1 MDERKTDANLNRACE
16 GLRVLEDAAR
26 FDLNREDLTAH
37 CRRMR
42 HELRSLFEN
51 RRLRLLDHR
60 DSVSDVGVSVSQT
73 ARDDGR
79 PNRLAVIAANAKR
92 VQEALRVLEEALKG
106 EGLQAEAKKAEALR
120 FESYTLE
127 KQVTAPFLRRLPE
140 GIYGITAEKFAN
152 GKSNVETVREMVDAG
167 IRVIQYREKYR
178 PMKEKAAEAKE
189 IRKITADAGVTF
201 IVNDHPDLALLCDA
215 DGVHIGQDD
224 WNAADVR
231 RLIGDM
237 KIIGLSTHNPRQ
249 ADESENLDIDYIG
262 CGPLFQTF
270 TKDDVCDP
278 VGLNYLDYVSRTVT
292 RPFVAIG
299 GIKLSNIDE
308 VLKYPVRHIALVS
321 EIVGAADIK
330 SLVRILNDKINSFG
344 RNQ

>member
-231 RLIGDM
+231 RLIFVDAQSPAGGR
-237 KIIGLSTHNPRQ
+237 IGKPRYR
-249 ADESENLDIDYIG
+249 LHR
-262 CGPLFQTF
+262 L
-270 TKDDVCDP
+270 
-278 VGLNYLDYVSRTVT
+278 
-292 RPFVAIG
+292 RPAFSDFYERRRLRSGRV
-299 GIKLSNIDE
+299 KLSRLCFAHRYSS
-308 VLKYPVRHIALVS
+308 VCRYR
-321 EIVGAADIK
+321 
-330 SLVRILNDKINSFG
+330 RY
-344 RNQ
+344 

>member
-51 RRLRLLDHR
+51 RRLRLLDLR

-167 IRVIQYREKYR
+167 IRVIQYR
-178 PMKEKAAEAKE
+178 
-189 IRKITADAGVTF
+189 
-201 IVNDHPDLALLCDA
+201 
-215 DGVHIGQDD
+215 
-224 WNAADVR
+224 
-231 RLIGDM
+231 
-237 KIIGLSTHNPRQ
+237 
-249 ADESENLDIDYIG
+249 
-262 CGPLFQTF
+262 FQ
-270 TKDDVCDP
+270 
-278 VGLNYLDYVSRTVT
+278 L
-292 RPFVAIG
+292 
-299 GIKLSNIDE
+299 
-308 VLKYPVRHIALVS
+308 
-321 EIVGAADIK
+321 
-330 SLVRILNDKINSFG
+330 
-344 RNQ
+344 

>member
-51 RRLRLLDHR
+51 RRLRLLDLR

-231 RLIGDM
+231 RLVGDM

-249 ADESENLDIDYIG
+249 ADESESLDVDYIG
-262 CGPLFQTF
+262 CGPLFRTF

-321 EIVGAADIK
+321 EIVGAADMK
-330 SLVRILNDKINSFG
+330 SLIGILNDKINSFG

>member
-51 RRLRLLDHR
+51 RRLRLLDLR

-152 GKSNVETVREMVDAG
+152 GKST
-167 IRVIQYREKYR
+167 
-178 PMKEKAAEAKE
+178 KASK
-189 IRKITADAGVTF
+189 
-201 IVNDHPDLALLCDA
+201 
-215 DGVHIGQDD
+215 
-224 WNAADVR
+224 
-231 RLIGDM
+231 
-237 KIIGLSTHNPRQ
+237 
-249 ADESENLDIDYIG
+249 LDS
-262 CGPLFQTF
+262 F
-270 TKDDVCDP
+270 
-278 VGLNYLDYVSRTVT
+278 
-292 RPFVAIG
+292 
-299 GIKLSNIDE
+299 
-308 VLKYPVRHIALVS
+308 
-321 EIVGAADIK
+321 
-330 SLVRILNDKINSFG
+330 SFG
-344 RNQ
+344 QRHGDFLKNHIYDAFNIFEHQVGVLFCNFFNQF